1 MVTTPDVHGLIG
13 TVTTFARRGLRIAR
27 NAGIPMRAVPSQGR
41 AATHSNSHS
50 QPADVAVATP
60 NDAPLLNDAL
70 HTKMAGLLDRS
81 LEQST
86 CETRLELYSR
96 IVDQLVADE
105 ARILRALSDGSTS
118 PLVNVYSQSRWWS
131 SPRTVL
137 ANTSLVGRTA
147 GVTLPTMVPTYV
159 ANLLQLGLVEI
170 GPQADQSEAGYEV
183 LMAEPGVMR
192 AIADAEAARHSA
204 RVEQLSLRLS
214 DLGHELWTISMGH
227 DST

>member
-1 MVTTPDVHGLIG
+1 MVTTSDVHGLIG
-13 TVTTFARRGLRIAR
+13 TVTTFARRGLRIAG
-27 NAGIPMRAVPSQGR
+27 NAGLPMRGVPSQGH
-41 AATHSNSHS
+41 AAAHSNSQS
-50 QPADVAVATP
+50 RPADGAVTTP
-60 NDAPLLNDAL
+60 NDVPQLNDAL

-81 LEQST
+81 VEQST
-86 CETRLELYSR
+86 CETRLELYTR

-105 ARILRALSDGSTS
+105 ARILRALSDGTAS

-131 SPRTVL
+131 SPRAVL
-137 ANTSLVGRTA
+137 TNTSLIGRTA

-183 LMAEPGVMR
+183 LMAEPSVTR

-214 DLGHELWTISMGH
+214 ELGHELWTISMGN
-227 DST
+227 DSP